1 MVQEHD
7 GQSAWRGGRNTRW
20 CSARSSSWLETL
32 EKFNLPQF
40 LICNNS
46 ASLQRMK
53 LSEDGC
59 SPPSALLARSK
70 LPNKHSCPFF
80 SEDAAATLTALPS
93 RGRGH
98 SGLWVFLP
106 CLTLLSPVVPAPVVS
121 EHSGPHLS
129 HVPVFVPAGRTIILS
144 THHMDEADILGD
156 RIAIISHGKLCCVG
170 SSLFLKNQLGTG
182 YYLTLVKKDVESSLS
197 SCRNSSSTVS
207 YPKKVSCSLCWAGAR
222 SEESGLIGCECRVH
236 ICPTLPCRDH
246 HLLLS
251 GFFET
256 MSYLVHA
263 KLRRLLFPLS

>member
-1 MVQEHD
+1 MRMDVAHLVHCWHV
-7 GQSAWRGGRNTRW
+7 A
-20 CSARSSSWLETL
+20 SSQINIPVLS
-32 EKFNLPQF
+32 
-40 LICNNS
+40 
-46 ASLQRMK
+46 SLRMQQR
-53 LSEDGC
+53 
-59 SPPSALLARSK
+59 PSQHCH
-70 LPNKHSCPFF
+70 P
-80 SEDAAATLTALPS
+80 